1 MQISTTIEEN
11 NMEVPEKIKSRTTMY
26 SSNPTIEYI
35 FQENENCML
44 KISALPHSLQHF
56 SQQLINGNNLSV
68 S

>member
-1 MQISTTIEEN
+1 
-11 NMEVPEKIKSRTTMY
+11 
-26 SSNPTIEYI
+26 
-35 FQENENCML
+35 ML